1 MPMDLGDAKLTLR
14 VDDKAFNS
22 KMTQI
27 GQRTD
32 ALGKKFKTM
41 GKIMVGVGIAI
52 AGALAAAV
60 ISYAKAGD
68 EVAKM
73 AKRTGLAVEMLSE
86 LRHVAG
92 LTGTDL
98 SSVEKATKR
107 MSKTIVDASEGM
119 ATYIRAFDRIG
130 LSAEQLM
137 KLSPEDQFWTIAKA
151 IGNLEDAT
159 LRAATAQ
166 DIFGRAGTQLLP
178 MMAESAE
185 SLDAMRQEAHDLGV
199 VFDEE
204 AAKKAEAF
212 QDAML
217 KLKTSIKG
225 VGFELAD
232 TLVPIITEFLENKL
246 IPTIIRITEWIDANE
261 GLAITLGKV
270 AGVLVVGGA
279 LIVGLGMVAKAITA
293 INAALVV
300 MHGLAGPAG
309 WAKLAAGIG
318 ISIAALDTI
327 RQLTNMYGTPKLE
340 TPELPS
346 MQYSGIVPGTI
357 GKPVPI
363 MAHGG
368 EQFAGVG
375 KSLGGNTFQFYI
387 GSYMGD
393 EASQR
398 ALVGKFKEIMGQDGR
413 RTSFSGINRLE
424 YFPGSSAP

>member
-1 MPMDLGDAKLTLR
+1 MAMDLGDAKLTIR
-14 VDDKAFNS
+14 VDDKNFNS
-22 KMTQI
+22 KMTQM
-27 GQRTD
+27 GKRTE
-32 ALGKKFKTM
+32 ALSKKFRTM
-41 GKIMVGVGIAI
+41 GKVMVGAGLLIV
-52 AGALAAAV
+52 GALTAA
-60 ISYAKAGD
+60 IITYAKAGD

-130 LSAEQLM
+130 LSAEDLM
-137 KLSPEDQFWTIAKA
+137 RLSPEDQFWTIAKA

-185 SLDAMRQEAHDLGV
+185 SLDRMRQEAHDLGV

-204 AAKKAEAF
+204 AAAKAEAF

-217 KLKTSIKG
+217 KLKASIQG
-225 VGFELAD
+225 VGIELAD
-232 TLVPIITEFLENKL
+232 TLVPIITEFLEDKL
-246 IPTIIRITEWIDANE
+246 IPTIQRIKEWITANE
-261 GLAITLGKV
+261 DV
-270 AGVLVVGGA
+270 AKTIAAVGGVLVVGGA
-279 LIVGLGMVAKAITA
+279 LLIGLGMVAKAIMA
-293 INAALVV
+293 INSALII
-300 MHGLAGPAG
+300 MHALAGPAG
-309 WAKLAAGIG
+309 WAKLAAGIA
-318 ISIAALDTI
+318 IAAAAIFAFT
-327 RQLTNMYGTPKLE
+327 QLMKTPTLGE
-340 TPELPS
+340 IMELPS
-346 MQYSGIVPGTI
+346 AEFGGIVPGQI
-357 GKPVPI
+357 GQPVPI

-375 KSLGGNTFQFYI
+375 GKLGNTYNISI
-387 GSYMGD
+387 GNFMGD
-393 EASQR
+393 ESSLR
-398 ALVGKFKEIMGQDGR
+398 AFSRKIKEIIGQDTR
-413 RTSFSGINRLE
+413 RTSFAGINRLE
-424 YFPGSSAP
+424 YYPGSSAP